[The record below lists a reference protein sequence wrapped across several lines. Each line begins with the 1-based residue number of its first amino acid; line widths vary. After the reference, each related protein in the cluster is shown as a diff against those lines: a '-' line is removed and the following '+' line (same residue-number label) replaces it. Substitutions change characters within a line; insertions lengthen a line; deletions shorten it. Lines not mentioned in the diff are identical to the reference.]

1 VSKAEKISRILPEMD
16 AIEAIIRPFEP
27 YSAEVTGALKAIA
40 EFRESAKSPE
50 QVDLNQVLEG
60 LNYAE
65 IQFDQYRGQAYAD
78 QIIEQL
84 TRHIEEI
91 RKIASGSW

>member
-1 VSKAEKISRILPEMD
+1 MD
-16 AIEAIIRPFEP
+16 AIEGTIRPFEP
-27 YSAEVTGALKAIA
+27 YSAEVTKALKAIA

-65 IQFDQYRGQAYAD
+65 SQFGQYRGQAYAD
-78 QIIEQL
+78 QIIGQL

-91 RKIASGSW
+91 RKIVREP